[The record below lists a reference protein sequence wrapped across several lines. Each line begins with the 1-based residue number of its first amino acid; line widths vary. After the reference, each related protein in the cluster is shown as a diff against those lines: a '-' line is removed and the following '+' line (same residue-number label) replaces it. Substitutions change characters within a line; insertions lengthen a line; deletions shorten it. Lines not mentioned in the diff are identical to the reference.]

1 MTEDDPVSDLP
12 EPWATWASKAGVRA
26 SLTGIGEAAGGLPA
40 STISRLVNQ
49 GKTSPA
55 TVEAVA
61 AALRVTPGRIMEAA
75 TGAEGYGP
83 WSPPLESHL
92 LTTSERDA
100 LSVIIRS
107 MTSGRTSS
115 AQPSTDSAPGEF
127 PTPLRPVPDWASP
140 VAAREL
146 GEPKGVPE
154 EPGDEDFS
162 QDPEDY

>member
-1 MTEDDPVSDLP
+1 MSDLP
-12 EPWATWASKAGVRA
+12 EPWATWASKAGIRA

-61 AALRVTPGRIMEAA
+61 AALRVAPGRIMEAA

-83 WSPPLESHL
+83 WNPPLESHL

-107 MTSGRTSS
+107 ITSGR
-115 AQPSTDSAPGEF
+115 AAPSQSPADPAPAS
-127 PTPLRPVPDWASP
+127 PARLRPVPEWAART
-140 VAAREL
+140 AAREL

-154 EPGDEDFS
+154 PVGDEDFS

>member
-1 MTEDDPVSDLP
+1 MSDLP
-12 EPWATWASKAGVRA
+12 EPWATWASKAGIRA

-55 TVEAVA
+55 TVKAVA
-61 AALRVTPGRIMEAA
+61 AALCVTPGRIMEAA

-100 LSVIIRS
+100 LAVIIRS
-107 MTSGRTSS
+107 MTSGRTAPSQSPADQAHGESS
-115 AQPSTDSAPGEF
+115 AR
-127 PTPLRPVPDWASP
+127 LRPVPSWADP

-146 GEPKGVPE
+146 HEPKGAPE
-154 EPGDEDFS
+154 PVGEEDAS
-162 QDPEDY
+162 QDPEDWETSGDE